1 MASYYYLISSL
12 PELYADSEAPMTY
25 DEFLKCCQS
34 NVSEEKYKLLEELS
48 LTSVDGVNGP
58 LLKEW
63 GACYGS
69 LMKELNYQRS
79 MAMGKTY
86 SSAYDKD
93 GTGAQVVAAALSAK
107 NPLESEKI
115 LLDYE
120 FELLDTLVGLH
131 TFDDVVL
138 FGYAIKLKLL
148 ERVSCF
154 EHDKGKAEFTNLFT
168 DVRQRVQS
176 L

>member
-12 PELYADSEAPMTY
+12 PELSADSEAPMTY
-25 DEFLKCCQS
+25 EEFLKCCQS

-48 LTSVDGVNGP
+48 LSSGEGP

-63 GACYGS
+63 ALTYGS

-79 MAMGKTY
+79 MAMGKAY

-93 GTGAQVVAAALSAK
+93 GTSAQVVTAALAAK

-131 TFDDVVL
+131 TFDDTVL

>member
-12 PELYADSEAPMTY
+12 PELTAGAEAPMTY
-25 DEFLKCCQS
+25 EEFLKCCQS

-48 LTSVDGVNGP
+48 LSSTEGP
-58 LLKEW
+58 LIKEW
-63 GACYGS
+63 SMTYGS

-79 MAMGKTY
+79 MAMGKSY

-93 GTGAQVVAAALSAK
+93 GMNAQIVAAALAAK

-120 FELLDTLVGLH
+120 FNLLDTLVGLH

-154 EHDKGKAEFTNLFT
+154 EHDKGKAEFTELFK
-168 DVRQRVQS
+168 DVQERVYS